1 VIPRLHR
8 RGNSFKGALRYILHD
23 PGKDSSERVGWV
35 ETQNIVS
42 DPKDAWFE
50 MFDTYR
56 NRAALKKNAGV
67 DSRGRDNKT
76 PVLHYTLAWHAKDN
90 PDPEHMR
97 AMAFDSLKA
106 LGLSDHEA
114 VIACHSDK
122 EHHHVHVVVNTVH
135 PYTGKTA
142 PLKFSK
148 LEFSRWAEAYEKA
161 HGIHCE
167 QRVKNNEKRREIA
180 ERRKAEREQSAFALL
195 TGDRLPEPSA
205 FEPVNDNS
213 VNRRRWFERKDVV
226 DRMKALRAALDQEHR
241 VERGETWARQVKER
255 DQLDMHTHAALDR
268 ARAGVKDRF
277 KPQWRDLYQSQ
288 KREERRLREVAT
300 HPFERAVFLFR
311 NRARLGERGKPLT
324 VRQMIPLIL
333 SRKKLRSRVEQ
344 IHMRDRRAM
353 ARVEKAHTKQH
364 TDELWQAHRAAFNAL
379 RDRQAAVRAAERRN
393 QTVATKE
400 ITFARAKDE
409 LSREADERTPRVP
422 QVLPRPERQPV
433 QRKPEP
439 APVADKRMAME
450 KLAPDQPSSRAVPVA
465 PKPHQT
471 EPTKPVPMKAQA
483 PRMPVVPPRP
493 ERQATTAK
501 PQPAPVADKKMAMD
515 RLSSAQASPRGVPVA
530 PKALKPEI
538 AKAILLR
545 DQPPPGQRVP
555 SVPVKAH
562 TAPVAP
568 QREPQK
574 AAKPF
579 RDAVSPDTPRVAK
592 DFREAAAPDQKR
604 KVTSEQERK
613 ERMRKDME
621 NWKRRS
627 ARDDFDRDR

>member
-56 NRAALKKNAGV
+56 NRAALKRNAGV
-67 DSRGRDNKT
+67 DGRGRDNKT

-148 LEFSRWAEAYEKA
+148 LEFSRWAEAYEKE

-167 QRVKNNEKRREIA
+167 ERVKNNEKRREIA
-180 ERRKAEREQSAFALL
+180 ERRKGEREIAAFALL
-195 TGDRLPEPSA
+195 TGGRVPEPSA
-205 FEPVNDNS
+205 FVPVNDNS

-226 DRMKALRAALDQEHR
+226 DKMKALRAALDQEHR
-241 VERGETWARQVKER
+241 QERGETWARQVKER
-255 DQLDMHTHAALDR
+255 DALDVHTHAALDQ

-277 KPQWRDLYQSQ
+277 KPQWRDLYQAQ
-288 KREERRLREVAT
+288 KREQRELREVAT

-311 NRARLGERGKPLT
+311 NRARLGDHNKPLT
-324 VRQMIPLIL
+324 LRQMIPLIL

-344 IHMRDRRAM
+344 IHMRERRAL
-353 ARVEKAHTKQH
+353 ARVEKAQAKQH
-364 TDELWQAHRAAFNAL
+364 TDALWQTHRAAFNAL
-379 RDRQAAVRAAERRN
+379 RDRQAGARAAER
-393 QTVATKE
+393 QHQKIQAKE
-400 ITFARAKDE
+400 ITFARAKAE
-409 LSREADERTPRVP
+409 MSREIDERTPRVP
-422 QVLPRPERQPV
+422 
-433 QRKPEP
+433 
-439 APVADKRMAME
+439 M
-450 KLAPDQPSSRAVPVA
+450 
-465 PKPHQT
+465 
-471 EPTKPVPMKAQA
+471 
-483 PRMPVVPPRP
+483 VPPRP
-493 ERQATTAK
+493 EPQPVQRRPEPAPAADRKMAMDRLASAPPSRHVPIAPIPHQPETAK
-501 PQPAPVADKKMAMD
+501 SAPAQGQAPRVPLVSPRLGRLASPMKSQTAPMADKKMAMN
-515 RLSSAQASPRGVPVA
+515 RLAPAQWSRRDVPA
-530 PKALKPEI
+530 AHKPPKPEST
-538 AKAILLR
+538 KAVLLR
-545 DQPPPGQRVP
+545 DQAPPEQRVP
-555 SVPVKAH
+555 TAPVKAPAAQ
-562 TAPVAP
+562 TPP
-568 QREPQK
+568 GREPHK
-574 AAKPF
+574 AAKLF
-579 RDAVSPDTPRVAK
+579 RDAVSPDTPKLAK
-592 DFREAAAPDQKR
+592 DFKEAAKPDQQKT
-604 KVTSEQERK
+604 VTSEQERK
-613 ERMRKDME
+613 ERMKKDME

-627 ARDDFDRDR
+627 ARDDFERDR

>member
-90 PDPEHMR
+90 PDPDHMR

-114 VIACHSDK
+114 VIACHGDK

-167 QRVKNNEKRREIA
+167 ERVRNNEKRREIA

-195 TGDRLPEPSA
+195 TGNRPPEPSA

-213 VNRRRWFERKDVV
+213 ANRRRWFERKDVV
-226 DRMKALRAALDQEHR
+226 DKMKALRAALDQEHR
-241 VERGETWARQVKER
+241 QERGETWARQVKER
-255 DQLDMHTHAALDR
+255 DQLDIHMHAALDQ
-268 ARAGVKDRF
+268 ARAGVKDSF

-288 KREERRLREVAT
+288 KREERQLREVAT

-311 NRARLGERGKPLT
+311 NRARLGERHKPLT
-324 VRQMIPLIL
+324 IRQMIPLIL

-353 ARVEKAHTKQH
+353 ARVEKTHTKQH
-364 TDELWQAHRAAFNAL
+364 TDELWQTHRAAFNAL
-379 RDRQAAVRAAERRN
+379 RDRQAGVRAAER
-393 QTVATKE
+393 QTQRTETKD
-400 ITFARAKDE
+400 ITFARAKAE
-409 LSREADERTPRVP
+409 LSREAEERTPRAPLVP
-422 QVLPRPERQPV
+422 PRPERGTA
-433 QRKPEP
+433 QRKAEP
-439 APVADKRMAME
+439 APVVGKKTATDR
-450 KLAPDQPSSRAVPVA
+450 LAPAQSPPGDVPVA
-465 PKPHQT
+465 PKPHQ
-471 EPTKPVPMKAQA
+471 
-483 PRMPVVPPRP
+483 P
-493 ERQATTAK
+493 E
-501 PQPAPVADKKMAMD
+501 
-515 RLSSAQASPRGVPVA
+515 S
-530 PKALKPEI
+530 
-538 AKAILLR
+538 AKAVLLR
-545 DQPPPGQRVP
+545 DQGAPGQRVP
-555 SVPVKAH
+555 TAPVKAPI
-562 TAPVAP
+562 APAAP

-579 RDAVSPDTPRVAK
+579 RDAVSPNTSKVAK
-592 DFREAAAPDQKR
+592 EFKEAAKPDQKK

-613 ERMRKDME
+613 ERMQKDME

-627 ARDDFDRDR
+627 ARDDFDRER